1 MITAAYGVLMQN
13 ITVQHLRDVTVCRA
27 AVAFSLGIGPRG
39 RGAAGGVRRF
49 QFRKHVLTADEVV
62 QSQATVD
69 TTSKRSLAPIREV
82 PLSRYVSNDSKQLTR
97 TVMQIKQHTYMDAN
111 IEKNHAIRLPAAL

>member
-13 ITVQHLRDVTVCRA
+13 VTVQHLRDMAVCRVV
-27 AVAFSLGIGPRG
+27 VAFSLGVGPGG

-62 QSQATVD
+62 QSQAAVD

-82 PLSRYVSNDSKQLTR
+82 SLGR
-97 TVMQIKQHTYMDAN
+97 
-111 IEKNHAIRLPAAL
+111 